1 MNKKDRIFIQFRS
14 EILLLLSLLF
24 IAGSAAAQTIPKP
37 ADVFGFRP
45 GTDYKLAK
53 YDQMLE
59 YYDQL
64 DAASKRVKK
73 VKIGETVLGRP
84 MILLYIS
91 SEENMQQLE
100 RWREISEKMA
110 RARINEEEAKKLS
123 KEGRA
128 VVWIDGGMH
137 SNELAHGQMTPELA
151 YKIATEETEEMQA
164 IRENVITLLMPMMN
178 PDGVDIIS
186 SWYLEHIDTPYETTN
201 PPWLYHHYVGHDNNR
216 DWFMNNMP
224 ETRAVTQKI
233 YREWFPQIVYNHHQ
247 PAPEWTRISLPPYAD
262 PVNPRIHPGVTTGV
276 SEIGSAM
283 MQRFSLNDMPGA
295 IADNYYTMF
304 WNGGGRT
311 VPYYHNI
318 IGILTEVAHRSPTPR
333 FYEPDSLPKTVG
345 TGTPTD
351 GTDILYPDPWK
362 GGESHFRDAIDYMLT
377 ASMAALDLASKRH
390 EQYLYNIYSM
400 GRDAIEKGD
409 SGDPFAYVIPAKQ
422 WDDWEAKNLVNVLLQ
437 GGLEVQQATGSF
449 SAGGERYDEGS
460 YILYAGQSFRP
471 YLTDLLE
478 KQEYPTRL
486 LYPGGPPD
494 TPYDLAG
501 WTLPI
506 QMGVTVDRIDDSFD
520 ATTDEITELVT
531 LEESTIDGDAGY
543 GFMISAKSN
552 ASVKAVNILL
562 EGGAEV
568 SRIVEASG
576 EMPAGSFIVTGAD
589 ASAIKELG
597 LSLQGL
603 PEEPDVETVSLKQ
616 RPKVGIYKSWI
627 ANMDEGWTRWLMEE
641 YNFEVDTLHN
651 ADIQEG
657 DLSEY
662 SSIIIPAQSPDGI
675 LNGYSVQEMP
685 EQYTGGLGLK
695 GSLALQ
701 EYTEAGGT
709 LIAFDKASNFVI
721 HQFGLPLRNAVSG
734 LSENEFFI
742 PGSLIR
748 SVIDSEDPLAWGM
761 QDTVSASFSDSFA
774 FEIEKQSKEGE
785 GGTEDIADAP
795 KAPVD
800 VVASYADSSLLMSG
814 WAMGE
819 DKYIAGKPAMVR
831 VPKGNGQI
839 VLFAFRP
846 QFRGQP
852 RGTYKLIFNAI
863 MNSTMEEFPEAD

>member
-1 MNKKDRIFIQFRS
+1 
-14 EILLLLSLLF
+14 
-24 IAGSAAAQTIPKP
+24 
-37 ADVFGFRP
+37 
-45 GTDYKLAK
+45 
-53 YDQMLE
+53 MLE
-59 YYDQL
+59 YYDRL
-64 DAASKRVKK
+64 DAASDRVKK
-73 VKIGETVLGRP
+73 IQIGETVLGRP

-91 SEENMQQLE
+91 SEENMQQLD
-100 RWREISEKMA
+100 RWREISETMA
-110 RARINEEEAKKLS
+110 RARIDEQEAKKLS

-311 VPYYHNI
+311 VPYYHNM

-478 KQEYPTRL
+478 KQDYPTRL

-520 ATTDEITELVT
+520 ASTKDITELVAV
-531 LEESTIDGDAGY
+531 EESAIDGDAGY
-543 GFMISAKSN
+543 GFMISPKSN
-552 ASVKAVNILL
+552 ASVKAVNTLL
-562 EGGAEV
+562 ENSAEV
-568 SRIVEASG
+568 SRVVEGSG
-576 EMPAGSFIVTGAD
+576 AIPAGSYIVTGAD
-589 ASAIKELG
+589 ASAIEELG

-603 PEEPDVETVSLKQ
+603 SEKPDVNSAALT

-627 ANMDEGWTRWLMEE
+627 ANMDDGW
-641 YNFEVDTLHN
+641 
-651 ADIQEG
+651 
-657 DLSEY
+657 
-662 SSIIIPAQSPDGI
+662 
-675 LNGYSVQEMP
+675 
-685 EQYTGGLGLK
+685 
-695 GSLALQ
+695 
-701 EYTEAGGT
+701 
-709 LIAFDKASNFVI
+709 
-721 HQFGLPLRNAVSG
+721 
-734 LSENEFFI
+734 
-742 PGSLIR
+742 
-748 SVIDSEDPLAWGM
+748 
-761 QDTVSASFSDSFA
+761 
-774 FEIEKQSKEGE
+774 
-785 GGTEDIADAP
+785 
-795 KAPVD
+795 
-800 VVASYADSSLLMSG
+800 
-814 WAMGE
+814 
-819 DKYIAGKPAMVR
+819 
-831 VPKGNGQI
+831 
-839 VLFAFRP
+839 
-846 QFRGQP
+846 
-852 RGTYKLIFNAI
+852 
-863 MNSTMEEFPEAD
+863 